1 MHQISTHP
9 ASGYFET
16 IRTICLSKAFSL
28 GALGIKIYCAC
39 QQPEDYRSDTS
50 TKQPS
55 NSRRVQHFAEQ
66 CPWMHG
72 RKVSLRR
79 RLSQNSAST
88 FTFLFNIYIM
98 TISQAA
104 YLQKRLTVLLI
115 EAMHLSNRNFR
126 CASPAFLLG
135 QVRTR
140 ADVDASSNISPQCQG
155 KSRENLHFKSKMCFS
170 GYP

>member
-1 MHQISTHP
+1 MSLDARPKGLLAP
-9 ASGYFET
+9 APF
-16 IRTICLSKAFSL
+16 A
-28 GALGIKIYCAC
+28 
-39 QQPEDYRSDTS
+39 
-50 TKQPS
+50 KQ
-55 NSRRVQHFAEQ
+55 RKHFHFFVQH
-66 CPWMHG
+66 
-72 RKVSLRR
+72 
-79 RLSQNSAST
+79 
-88 FTFLFNIYIM
+88 II

-155 KSRENLHFKSKMCFS
+155 KYRENLRFKSKMSFS